1 MKDDKWC
8 EYALYITVALCLAL
22 AGHAIIDL
30 L

>member
-1 MKDDKWC
+1 MSEKWFEC
-8 EYALYITVALCLAL
+8 ALYITVALCLAL

>member
-1 MKDDKWC
+1 MSEKWY
-8 EYALYITVALCLAL
+8 EYALYFTVALCLAL

>member
-1 MKDDKWC
+1 MFERYF
-8 EYALYITVALCLAL
+8 EYALMFTVFLCLAL

>member
-1 MKDDKWC
+1 MSEKWY
-8 EYALYITVALCLAL
+8 EYALYFSVALCLAL